1 MLEFFAKVVTTAR
14 ESARLWQVFQ
24 QNSYLSGIARKNFEM
39 ALQNRGLV
47 MSDGVL
53 KRARAASAGNR
64 KLTVGQFLD
73 ESYKQKK
80 SQTNEA

>member
-1 MLEFFAKVVTTAR
+1 VLEFFAKIVTNAR
-14 ESARLWQVFQ
+14 ESAKLWQVFQ
-24 QNSYLSGIARKNFEM
+24 QNSYLSRIAKRNFEK
-39 ALQNRGLV
+39 ALQGRGLAI
-47 MSDGVL
+47 SDGVL

-80 SQTNEA
+80 LSHNM